1 MTKKELLNKQLQR
14 VANLYEV
21 VIATRKAMDIVI
33 IQMNDEN
40 IKWSLSSK
48 DNLGVII
55 NTIDTHYNVVFE
67 YTLAVNSLKYHFEM
81 MDNTKL

>member
-33 IQMNDEN
+33 IQMNDDN
-40 IKWSLSSK
+40 TKWSLGNK
-48 DNLGVII
+48 DNLSIII

-67 YTLAVNSLKYHFEM
+67 YTLAINSLKYHYEM
-81 MDNTKL
+81 MDTTKL

>member
-33 IQMNDEN
+33 VQMNDDN
-40 IKWSLSSK
+40 IKWSLGDK
-48 DNLGVII
+48 DNLGIII

-67 YTLAVNSLKYHFEM
+67 YTLAVNSLKYHYEM
-81 MDNTKL
+81 MDTTKL